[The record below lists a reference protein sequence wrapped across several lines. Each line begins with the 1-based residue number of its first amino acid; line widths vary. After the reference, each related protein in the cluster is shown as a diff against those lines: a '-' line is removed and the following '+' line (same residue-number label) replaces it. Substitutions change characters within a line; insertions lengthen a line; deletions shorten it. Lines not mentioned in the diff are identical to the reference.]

1 MVEGIKINEK
11 FPCECGREHLV
22 PIETIELDIDRINFL
37 NHCERLFKG
46 KNICI
51 ICDRNTHDSINQKIY
66 DNFTTA
72 GWKVSMCEFECEG
85 LLTNNEY
92 VLGKALASVPA
103 DADGIL
109 SIGAGTVSDLGRFI
123 GSRMGKRFAH
133 IITASSMDGY
143 ASNVA
148 AIVTDGKKKIL
159 KDCRYPNGLFG
170 DLEVLASQPMELIQ
184 SGFGDILGK
193 TTTLAD
199 WVLAHE
205 ITGEYYCGLAEKIAF
220 DTCTKCVENIKG
232 IADRDREAVKL
243 LTESLVMNGI
253 NMSIAGSTR
262 PTSGSE
268 HIFSHYMVDLGIKAG
283 CTPPSHGKSVAY
295 GTLIG
300 TMLYEYIFNTQDLD
314 SIKPIKEKLSTFL
327 YSSDRVRE
335 IMKAMGISDNMG
347 DYYLDKK
354 ALRSMI
360 LESDTPKKRYTVIRF
375 LKENHLLEKAAD
387 YVAERI

>member
-1 MVEGIKINEK
+1 MIMNIKINEK
-11 FPCECGREHLV
+11 FLCECGKEHLV
-22 PIETIELDIDRINFL
+22 PIENIELDIDKIDFL
-37 NHCERLFKG
+37 GQCEMLFRG

-51 ICDRNTHDSINQKIY
+51 ICDEKTHDCINQRIY
-66 DNFTTA
+66 ERFVA
-72 GWKVSMCEFECEG
+72 SGWKVSMCEFKCEG

-92 VLGKALASVPA
+92 VMGKALASVPA

-109 SIGAGTVSDLGRFI
+109 SIGGGVLSDLGRFI

-148 AIVTDGKKKIL
+148 AIMADGRKKIL
-159 KDCRYPNGLFG
+159 KDCRYPDGLFG

-199 WVLAHE
+199 WLLAHE
-205 ITGEYYCGLAEKIAF
+205 ITGEYYCGLAEKIAL
-220 DTCTKCVENIKG
+220 DTCTKCVVNIEG
-232 IADRDREAVKL
+232 IANRDKEAVKL
-243 LTESLVMNGI
+243 LTESLVLNGI
-253 NMSIAGSTR
+253 NMSIVGSTR

-268 HIFSHYMVDLGIKAG
+268 HIFSHYMVDLGIKSG

-300 TMLYEYIFNTQDLD
+300 TMLYEYIFNTQNLD
-314 SIKPIKEKLSTFL
+314 SIKPVKEKLSSFL
-327 YSSDRVRE
+327 YSSYRVRE
-335 IMKAMGISDNMG
+335 IMKIMGISDDMK
-347 DYYLDKK
+347 DYYLDKES
-354 ALRSMI
+354 LRKMI
-360 LESDTPKKRYTVIRF
+360 LESDTPKKRYTVLRF
-375 LKENHLLEKAAD
+375 LKENSLLEKAAD
-387 YVAERI
+387 YVVEII